1 MLKIGQKVK
10 FSDYIPKN
18 MVSNTRFKK
27 SLDGRVIAHG
37 EGFRF
42 RSTSYNNGV
51 LEYST
56 NVMRGESVE
65 GIYLGSF
72 RKKLKRVYLVPE
84 LNAAEDDIF
93 SDVNPFAAVRRRPR
107 AVQMRPDRVS
117 TNNPRRQD
125 DPYTLDKM
133 AMVKVGRKVVG
144 VPMENLLEHTYG
156 RKFEVI

>member
-18 MVSNTRFKK
+18 MVSNSKFRK
-27 SLDGRVIAHG
+27 SLDGKVVTRG

-42 RSTSYNNGV
+42 RSTVFKNGV

-56 NVMRGESVE
+56 NVMSGDPVE
-65 GIYLGSF
+65 GTYLGSF

-84 LNAAEDDIF
+84 ITFAEPDTGG
-93 SDVNPFAAVRRRPR
+93 PFDFIRSRRPR
-107 AVQMRPDRVS
+107 AQLVRPDRVS

-125 DPYTLDKM
+125 DPYTLDTM
-133 AMVKVGRKVVG
+133 AMVKIGRKVVG

-156 RKFEVI
+156 RKSEVI